1 MEMQIINTAVSAG
14 EQLNQ
19 KQKTNSSQGDMPTF
33 AVLFQGFL
41 FPDSGQNLVDSNSL
55 NLADNETIKKL
66 YSKIV
71 EILESGKQPQLDLM
85 VWYQELSPEEQ
96 QTLHQFLDN
105 ILYSEQHLKLKSGQF
120 ENLNLKPIEEH
131 QAQLKNFLL
140 EIKEILLKNTADI
153 KEKLIN
159 NENNISQE
167 KIMLKDEQAKT
178 AIKFP
183 DNSGKTHQNN
193 NQADIKEKL
202 INNEN
207 NISQEKIV
215 LKDEQAKT
223 AIKFPDNSGKTH
235 QHNNQTDNKNSYETK
250 MDVRTLDLSRFQFQH
265 SGIQTIQPETGEVA
279 DLKQKMPVLNT
290 NEGNFTAELGKVI
303 IRNLKLPNG
312 LSETTIQLHP
322 KELGQI
328 GVKLITNNGQI
339 SAQIIAETIL
349 GKELLEAQ
357 IHQLKQSLTHQG
369 YQVERIEVQQ
379 VSSASS
385 TLAQNFKN
393 SFNFSGQQFAN
404 QEQHQQKPQQ
414 FQLSYSEDVEEFT
427 QQLLTASG
435 IDYLV

>member
-167 KIMLKDEQAKT
+167 KIM
-178 AIKFP
+178 
-183 DNSGKTHQNN
+183 
-193 NQADIKEKL
+193 
-202 INNEN
+202 
-207 NISQEKIV
+207 